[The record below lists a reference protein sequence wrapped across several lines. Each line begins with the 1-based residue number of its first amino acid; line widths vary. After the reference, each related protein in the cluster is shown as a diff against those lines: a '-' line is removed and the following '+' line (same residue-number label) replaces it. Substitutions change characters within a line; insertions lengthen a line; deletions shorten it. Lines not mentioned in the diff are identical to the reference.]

1 MLLHADNFDY
11 YGTDTSLVDDG
22 IYASTYGISLT
33 SDPDGVS
40 TSRVLKMAFSGGD
53 QAIRWVLPSAQGT
66 VGIGARFYLTAIPS
80 SQSNV
85 PSIMQFRTGG
95 NNRIATV
102 WVTPTGSIKVVDGSG
117 TGLGET
123 PGPVVTAAA
132 WYHIEAKWVGG
143 ISSDGSIEIR
153 VEGQPVLTIEN
164 VSFSAL
170 TCAQVAL
177 GNSTSGQPGNT
188 DTYLKDLVVWDGSGS
203 SNNDFLGSVLVYDLT
218 PTADVSFNW
227 ASTGANGYSV
237 LANNPPE
244 DGVEY
249 ISADD
254 TPPAASTFEFEN
266 LPADIISVKG
276 LITRVRAAKS
286 DGGDGTLQVS
296 LTSNGSDDAGADR
309 SITVAQ
315 TYWSDVSELDPDTA
329 TAWTPSGVNNAT
341 LKIDRTT

>member
-22 IYASTYGISLT
+22 IYASTYGISLVD
-33 SDPDGVS
+33 DPDGIS
-40 TSRVLKMAFSGGD
+40 TPKVLLMAFTGD
-53 QAIRWVLPSAQGT
+53 ERAIRWVLPSSQGT
-66 VGIGARFYLTAIPS
+66 VGVGGRFYLASVPASNADIPS
-80 SQSNV
+80 
-85 PSIMQFRTGG
+85 IIQFRDGSNT
-95 NNRIATV
+95 RIANV
-102 WVTPTGSIKVVDGSG
+102 QVTPTGSIRVINPVG
-117 TGLGET
+117 TSLGET

-132 WYHIEAKWVGG
+132 WYHIEAKWIGG
-143 ISSDGSIEIR
+143 VSSDGSIEVR
-153 VEGQPVLTIEN
+153 VEGISVLTIEN
-164 VSFSAL
+164 ITFS
-170 TCAQVAL
+170 TDVCAQVAC
-177 GNSTSGQPGNT
+177 GCSSGSSGQTN
-188 DTYLKDLVVWDGSGS
+188 TYLKDLVVWDGSGTQ
-203 SNNDFLGSVLVYDLT
+203 NNDFLGSVLVYDLAT
-218 PTADVSFNW
+218 TADVSFNW
-227 ASTGANGYSV
+227 TSTGANGYSV

-254 TPPAASTFEFEN
+254 SPPAASTFEFED
-266 LPADIISVKG
+266 LPANIISVKG

-309 SITVAQ
+309 AITVAQ

-329 TAWTPSGVNNAT
+329 SAWTPSGVNDAI